1 MGSSESPGME
11 RSDRWPKQQQ
21 TSSMATMT
29 LQPKGSM
36 TLVTHGSY
44 TQLHGGSR
52 SLINTVCQSPKVP
65 SDPLIGQKIISNL
78 SVPCPGKQLLPNV
91 LDTLLSNS
99 LHQLQPSSSQAFL
112 QDCVDGVS
120 TPRLASMLRREGEH
134 PGLAGALV
142 VQGGTGWTQF
152 F

>member
-1 MGSSESPGME
+1 ME
-11 RSDRWPKQQQ
+11 RSDKPPKQQQ
-21 TSSMATMT
+21 MSSMATKT

-36 TLVTHGSY
+36 TLVTRGSY

-52 SLINTVCQSPKVP
+52 SHINTVCQFPKVP
-65 SDPLIGQKIISNL
+65 SDPLIEQRMIANL
-78 SVPCPGKQLLPNV
+78 SVPYPGKQPLPNV

-99 LHQLQPSSSQAFL
+99 LHQLQPSSSRAFL
-112 QDCVDGVS
+112 QVCVDGVS
-120 TPRLASMLRREGEH
+120 IPRRASMLRREGEH

-142 VQGGTGWTQF
+142 IKGGTGWTRF